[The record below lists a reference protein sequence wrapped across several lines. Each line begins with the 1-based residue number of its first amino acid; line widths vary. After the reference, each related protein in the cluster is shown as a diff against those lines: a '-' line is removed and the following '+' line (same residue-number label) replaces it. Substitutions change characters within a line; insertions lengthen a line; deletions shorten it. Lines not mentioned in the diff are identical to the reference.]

1 MAKTSK
7 ELVEADQA
15 EVPKVTHEEAQ
26 RLLRKEDGLLLDVRE
41 PPELEAGKAE
51 GALHVPR
58 GMLEF
63 KADDSASS
71 HEPQLRKDRPVLLY
85 CAAGGRAALAGKTLK
100 EMGFERVYNI
110 GGFKDWAEAGGAT
123 EKAG

>member
-7 ELVEADQA
+7 ELVEAAQA

-26 RLLRKEDGLLLDVRE
+26 RLLREEDGLLLDVRE